1 MEKKKHDEEREEE
14 VKKKKKKEKK
24 EISSDEE
31 SEEVKKKKKKKKK
44 EISSNEESEEEVKK
58 KKKKKKKEISSDEES
73 EEEVKKKIYIQGVYN
88 HKIGKQSIED
98 IINIVGKSSSTCKI
112 LLENDYGSGFF
123 SEIIKGGKSTKVL
136 ITCNHVINKDFL
148 LSNNEINIEINKQNK
163 KIDLVNREIWTNE
176 DIDYTCIQILNSDK
190 IEQFLEAN
198 EDLDEI
204 FKKNFEYDK
213 LIKEEIILIAYNRD
227 DKDNQPK
234 QSSEFGIII
243 NFKKKNFFNNYN
255 SSLGSSGGAIL
266 LKKNYK
272 LIGIYAGG
280 IREKNVFI
288 PINIIINDMNTNTN
302 SIVNLN
308 KGKGYNEKNNELNNN
323 KINFFGKDDNKI
335 IENIFI
341 NKNKEEKEEKKEKKE
356 KKYVEDKNK
365 NKENLK
371 NIIDENENNNI
382 EEFQEFLSSDIINKN
397 SDNLKELLKEMSI
410 IPYCK
415 NCNKDYQRLPALAIQ
430 IVVIIIKSLKC
441 DYCGKQNFGV
451 KLPYEFNMKCNCGLQ
466 SKQNFPFSSFTFK
479 FLFSLKNISQ
489 ECGKCGQEYKIIA
502 IEDDNNKKKIN
513 EDKDNIQEIN
523 NEKNNY
529 NILNIKNNLKEAEKN
544 NNEILIVQEII
555 KNKKIKKKLFS
566 KLDIVGDG
574 NCFYRC
580 IAKKLMGDE
589 NKYKDI
595 KGKITKN
602 IDKKNFLDYKDK
614 YIKKEALKI
623 YDENAWAGDLAIFLA
638 KKTFDV
644 NIIILF
650 NDNENKEYYSLYI
663 CSDMDIDIEKQNVF
677 ILYGNI
683 NSDLDYG
690 KDKEN
695 QVFDKRNHYSL
706 LIIK

>member
-1 MEKKKHDEEREEE
+1 
-14 VKKKKKKEKK
+14 
-24 EISSDEE
+24 
-31 SEEVKKKKKKKKK
+31 
-44 EISSNEESEEEVKK
+44 
-58 KKKKKKKEISSDEES
+58 
-73 EEEVKKKIYIQGVYN
+73 
-88 HKIGKQSIED
+88 
-98 IINIVGKSSSTCKI
+98 
-112 LLENDYGSGFF
+112 
-123 SEIIKGGKSTKVL
+123 
-136 ITCNHVINKDFL
+136 
-148 LSNNEINIEINKQNK
+148 
-163 KIDLVNREIWTNE
+163 
-176 DIDYTCIQILNSDK
+176 
-190 IEQFLEAN
+190 
-198 EDLDEI
+198 
-204 FKKNFEYDK
+204 
-213 LIKEEIILIAYNRD
+213 
-227 DKDNQPK
+227 
-234 QSSEFGIII
+234 
-243 NFKKKNFFNNYN
+243 
-255 SSLGSSGGAIL
+255 
-266 LKKNYK
+266 
-272 LIGIYAGG
+272 
-280 IREKNVFI
+280 
-288 PINIIINDMNTNTN
+288 MNTNTN

-466 SKQNFPFSSFTFK
+466 SKQNFPFSSFTFE

-555 KNKKIKKKLFS
+555 KNKKIKKKLLS